1 MTTDAKHVLALDGN
15 AADENFCRT
24 THRDAGAMPRET
36 RTLGTSHSPLAT
48 APRLFYPQHPWK
60 QKMSQVVENKDRHPV
75 LTATLLPVLW
85 RSFLPGPRLAATRLN
100 CYNTHER

>member
-1 MTTDAKHVLALDGN
+1 MTTDAKHVLALAGN
-15 AADENFCRT
+15 ASGKHVCGT
-24 THRDAGAMPRET
+24 THRDPGAPLRKT
-36 RTLGTSHSPLAT
+36 RTLATSHSPLAT

-60 QKMSQVVENKDRHPV
+60 QKMSQVVENKDPRPV